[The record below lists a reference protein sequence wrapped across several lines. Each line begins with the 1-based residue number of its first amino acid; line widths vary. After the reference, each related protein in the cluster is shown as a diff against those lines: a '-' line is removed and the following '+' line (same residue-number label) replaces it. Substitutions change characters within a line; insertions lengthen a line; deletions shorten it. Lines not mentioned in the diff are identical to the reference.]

1 MSGLPATPVRAVIET
16 PRLVL
21 RASHPLQAAEA
32 LAFHERNRAHLARW
46 SPPLGA
52 DFHQLDTQRAM
63 LEADLRAFA
72 DGTAY
77 RYWLTMPA
85 SHGEALLG
93 SVRFSQVARGPFQ
106 NAMLGYSLDAALEGR
121 GLMSEALAAAIAEM
135 FSPRVNLH
143 RVQASYRIENQ
154 RSAAT
159 LARLGFRIEGQAKD
173 YLFID
178 GAWRDHVVTALTNP
192 AFTPPPGW

>member
-1 MSGLPATPVRAVIET
+1 MTAVPAPRRVIET
-16 PRLVL
+16 ARLVL
-21 RASHPLQAAEA
+21 RAPHPAQAEEL
-32 LAFHERNRAHLARW
+32 LACHLRNRAHLARW
-46 SPPLGA
+46 SPPSGPR
-52 DFHQLDTQRAM
+52 FFELDTQRAV
-63 LEADLRAFA
+63 LEADAQAFN

-85 SHGEALLG
+85 SHGDAVLG

-121 GLMSEALAAAIAEM
+121 GLMAEALAAAVAEM

-154 RSAAT
+154 RSGAT
-159 LARLGFRIEGQAKD
+159 LQRLGFRVEGQAKD

-192 AFTPPPGW
+192 HFIAPPDW